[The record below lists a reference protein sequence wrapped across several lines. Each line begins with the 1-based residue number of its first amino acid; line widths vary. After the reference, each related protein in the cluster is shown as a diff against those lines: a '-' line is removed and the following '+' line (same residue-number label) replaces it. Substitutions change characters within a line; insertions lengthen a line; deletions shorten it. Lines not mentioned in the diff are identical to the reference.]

1 MGGDSRLVG
10 RNQDGERDKGANG
23 KGTSGRNDARGEGH
37 QHMFSVRGKWE
48 MRLEREARNS
58 LGTATGGEWGL
69 ASSEATHGQAE
80 RMWEAESK
88 SRLLSTS
95 YMTLGKLTFP
105 KAHVFVEMG
114 TIIPS
119 QNSCK
124 G

>member
-1 MGGDSRLVG
+1 MGGDCRLVG
-10 RNQDGERDKGANG
+10 RNEDGERDKGANG
-23 KGTSGRNDARGEGH
+23 KGASGRNDARRVGH
-37 QHMFSVRGKWE
+37 QQMLSVRGKRE

-58 LGTATGGEWGL
+58 LGTAKGGEWGL
-69 ASSEATHGQAE
+69 SSSEATHSQAE

-88 SRLLSTS
+88 PRLLSTS

-119 QNSCK
+119 QNWCK